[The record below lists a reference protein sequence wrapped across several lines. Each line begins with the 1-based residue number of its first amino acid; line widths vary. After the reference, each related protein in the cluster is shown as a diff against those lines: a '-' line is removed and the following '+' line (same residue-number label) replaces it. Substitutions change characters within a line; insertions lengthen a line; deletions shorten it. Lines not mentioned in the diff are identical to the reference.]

1 MRYLLIFI
9 LSLNLYAVK
18 IKHLSLV
25 CEEKSIFED
34 GKHMGKDSFIPKG
47 CMLLSKIVSIKLLGE
62 VKDNKIMKILIN
74 DLNQEVYILKRD
86 IIFEL
91 GDSKNLKYF

>member
-1 MRYLLIFI
+1 MKYLLIFI

-25 CEEKSIFED
+25 CEEKVTLESGEYI
-34 GKHMGKDSFIPKG
+34 GKDSFIPKG
-47 CMLLSKIVSIKLLGE
+47 CMLLSEIVSIKLLGE

-91 GDSKNLKYF
+91 GDNKNLKYF